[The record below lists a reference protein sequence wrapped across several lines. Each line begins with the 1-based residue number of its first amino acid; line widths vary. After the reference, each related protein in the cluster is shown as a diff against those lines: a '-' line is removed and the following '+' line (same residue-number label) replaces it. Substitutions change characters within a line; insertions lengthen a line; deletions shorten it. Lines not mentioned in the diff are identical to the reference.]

1 MSTAQSIV
9 DAIDAAI
16 LAMMSGG
23 GAQSLS
29 VGGRSVTFY
38 SLQGLQDLRQTY
50 AALAARERGNKLP
63 FQLINIKTKGVNGAD

>member
-1 MSTAQSIV
+1 MSSAQTIV

-16 LAMMSGG
+16 LAMVSGG

-38 SLQGLQDLRQTY
+38 SLQSLQDLRQTY
-50 AALAARERGNKLP
+50 ATLAGNESGNKLP
-63 FQLINIKTKGVNGAD
+63 FKIINIKPKGVNG